1 MAKPKKA
8 KNEVAVMES
17 GVAREVTVGGRKFT
31 VAKLVTVPQLK
42 QAEGQT
48 VAFEVTS
55 RMYIAKAFKVKPGA
69 KKGDEERKPPTMVNV
84 RELTTGRPMQ
94 YIVPAKLA
102 TQWADNYD
110 GDPDNEKAAHGY
122 VGRKFAVYYGAMGKT
137 ASGRQLRDIECVEI
151 EDHGELADAP
161 AKA

>member
-1 MAKPKKA
+1 MAKAKKA
-8 KNEVAVMES
+8 SKEVAMLES
-17 GVAREVTVGGRKFT
+17 GVARNVDIGGRRFT

-55 RMYIAKAFKVKPGA
+55 RMYIAKAIKVAKG
-69 KKGDEERKPPTMVNV
+69 KKGEEDRKPPTMVNV

-102 TQWADNYD
+102 TQWADHYD
-110 GDPDNEKAAHGY
+110 ADPDNEKATHTY
-122 VGRKFAVYYGAMGKT
+122 VGKKFAVYYGAMGKT

-151 EDHGELADAP
+151 EDNGELAPEA